1 MVRLTDHDAVSL
13 SASSDGDIE
22 LCRGGA
28 LIAVTQQ

>member
-1 MVRLTDHDAVSL
+1 MVRLTDHDASFAF
-13 SASSDGDIE
+13 ASSDGDIE